1 MRISQGSAHNKESG
15 LKTYW
20 HIDTVHV
27 HVALRRLVEGVTRD
41 LAFRAKLMLRGIT
54 LCNRLRLLQ
63 GLGSFLFSVK
73 ANGRTFVRDNMR
85 FDVTITLIVHE
96 KMRLGELVKLTI
108 YIATG
113 LTLFRVIV
121 VNLLHLILT
130 LFRRRIINK
139 PPDIDRRSV
148 CPAVGRTMGS
158 FGGHG
163 DVGKIRR

>member
-54 LCNRLRLLQ
+54 LCNRLCLLQ

-73 ANGRTFVRDNMR
+73 ANGETFVRDNMR
-85 FDVTITLIVHE
+85 FDVTITLIVRE

-108 YIATG
+108 YIVTG

-130 LFRRRIINK
+130 LFRRCIINK
-139 PPDIDRRSV
+139 PPNIDRRSV